1 MYREKLLTL
10 NSYTIKNVK
19 TKFPSQDG
27 RKRIDWTKKNIKN
40 KKSKNVKKLKS
51 RYIIEINDRAQS

>member
-1 MYREKLLTL
+1 MVEKEQ
-10 NSYTIKNVK
+10 IE
-19 TKFPSQDG
+19 Q
-27 RKRIDWTKKNIKN
+27 KKNIKN